1 MVWIVRILLFI
12 AGPIAAWFV
21 ARDADSFGFVQMV
34 IATVLVAGFV
44 ILAALWPSRWT
55 PWARTKGSK

>member
-1 MVWIVRILLFI
+1 MAWIVRVLLII

-34 IATVLVAGFV
+34 VATLLIAGSVV
-44 ILAALWPSRWT
+44 LAAFWPTRWK
-55 PWARTKGSK
+55 PWVKTKGSK